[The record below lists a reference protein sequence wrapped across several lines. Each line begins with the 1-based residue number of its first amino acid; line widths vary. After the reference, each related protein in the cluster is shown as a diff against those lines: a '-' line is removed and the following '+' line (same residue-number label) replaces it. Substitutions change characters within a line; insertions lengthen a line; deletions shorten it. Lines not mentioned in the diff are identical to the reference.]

1 MFKIRIVIYFL
12 SLWLNNVL
20 IYRTLTKGMEQIDS
34 GFGCSRAGE
43 RMRLCLIAINSSL
56 SITVQTKDKKS
67 HSKQI
72 KWLQYY

>member
-34 GFGCSRAGE
+34 GFVFSR
-43 RMRLCLIAINSSL
+43 L
-56 SITVQTKDKKS
+56 
-67 HSKQI
+67 
-72 KWLQYY
+72 